1 MNSILECPPWA
12 DMPAKPGTLAAALRQ
27 LVNAAGPLA
36 GGMAVA
42 LNMVLRAE
50 QAEADG
56 QDSPLDARQRSQ
68 LIALCAVTAQ
78 MLDEVALD
86 ACNDL
91 VSAPT
96 PCVKRCAGKA
106 GAA

>member
-1 MNSILECPPWA
+1 MNTVLQSPAWA
-12 DMPAKPGTLAAALRQ
+12 NMPTEQGTVAASLRQ

-56 QDSPLDARQRSQ
+56 LETPLNAQQRSQ
-68 LIALCAVTAQ
+68 LIAMCAVSAQ

-91 VSAPT
+91 VSAT
-96 PCVKRCAGKA
+96 ATR
-106 GAA
+106 

>member
-1 MNSILECPPWA
+1 MNTTLECPPWA
-12 DMPAKPGTLAAALRQ
+12 DIPAKPGSLTASLRQ

-42 LNMVLRAE
+42 LNLVLRAQ

-56 QDSPLDARQRSQ
+56 LDTPLNARQRTQ
-68 LIALCAVTAQ
+68 LIALCAVSAQ

-91 VSAPT
+91 VGASA
-96 PCVKRCAGKA
+96 A
-106 GAA
+106 